1 MPADFDQES
10 KALAADSNECNDLFR
25 ASDSNSMESGV
36 MEEYSEKPPPPPRR
50 RFYKQKKYWIIC
62 SIITAIIVVVV
73 VCLVVFVFFPMIA
86 QSLMNQ
92 AGIDVDNAQITFNP
106 PDNLQKR
113 DNLNMNTSFYMHME
127 SKMSNTGPFP
137 ASLKFHNPINV
148 YYNDTLLGNITLPDG
163 SISGGSGELKA
174 DTPFMIQDTEY
185 FATFAKEMLAA
196 ETFYWKLK
204 GKLDITALSR

>member
-10 KALAADSNECNDLFR
+10 KALAADSNECNDLLR

-137 ASLKFHNPINV
+137 ASLNSTILSMFTTMIRCLETSPYPTAAFLEVPVNSRPIRR
-148 YYNDTLLGNITLPDG
+148 
-163 SISGGSGELKA
+163 S
-174 DTPFMIQDTEY
+174 
-185 FATFAKEMLAA
+185 
-196 ETFYWKLK
+196 
-204 GKLDITALSR
+204 